1 MLVDGV
7 FDRLADPVLDLLP
20 EIGAFENFAALAVND
35 LALLVHD
42 VVVLDEVAAGVEVVP
57 LHLGLGALDLSGDQP

>member
-1 MLVDGV
+1 MLIDGI

-20 EIGAFENFAALAVND
+20 EIRALEDFAALAVDD

-42 VVVLDEVAAGVEVVP
+42 VVVLD
-57 LHLGLGALDLSGDQP
+57 